1 MLDALGPLVRVLAPP
16 LRPTAA
22 GMLSTE
28 ERAQLMALVELMLC
42 FGLQYAQVLS
52 VSRSIRQPV
61 HPSVRPSVSQSAT
74 QSLPHSWPDA
84 HYPLYS
90 LSLHWSPSE

>member
-1 MLDALGPLVRVLAPP
+1 MLDALAPLVRVLAPP

-42 FGLQYAQVLS
+42 FGLQYAQVPS
-52 VSRSIRQPV
+52 VKSV
-61 HPSVRPSVSQSAT
+61 HPSASPSIRPSVRRSVRNTVTTTLLA
-74 QSLPHSWPDA
+74 
-84 HYPLYS
+84 
-90 LSLHWSPSE
+90 

>member
-42 FGLQYAQVLS
+42 FGLQYAQVPS
-52 VSRSIRQPV
+52 VTRSIRQSV
-61 HPSVRPSVSQSAT
+61 HPSIHQSVRNYHTPGLT
-74 QSLPHSWPDA
+74 PITHST
-84 HYPLYS
+84 
-90 LSLHWSPSE
+90 LSLRWSPSE